1 MAPHR
6 ESFGSVPACR
16 WLPPAL
22 PLAALLTVP
31 VPAPVAVDA
40 RLSVHQPALAVSGVI
55 ACAGADNLAGIL
67 QAWARGFTEAQ
78 PAARV
83 DVDSRPRLSSEGLQ
97 ALLDGRAEIAPF
109 ARELFP
115 SEIAR
120 FQQHFGHPPLLVCIG
135 LGSFAT
141 PHDTDALAI
150 YVNAA
155 NPLQVLTQA
164 EPAG

>member
-1 MAPHR
+1 M
-6 ESFGSVPACR
+6 VPA
-16 WLPPAL
+16 WHLFPPAFF
-22 PLAALLTVP
+22 LAALLTASVSGS
-31 VPAPVAVDA
+31 VTVDA
-40 RLSVHQPALAVSGVI
+40 RLPVCDPARTVSGVI
-55 ACAGADNLAGIL
+55 ACAGAANLDGIL

-83 DVDSRPRLSSEGLQ
+83 DVDTRPRLSSEGLQ

-120 FQQHFGHPPLLVCIG
+120 FQQHFAHPPLLVCIG

-141 PHDTDALAI
+141 PHDTDALAM